1 MNKYSLIQ
9 SEQLSGADS
18 HLGVFRRI
26 SPIPKGKYFVA
37 WHTPGKIEVEE
48 SEIDIISPDFSD
60 RGTAAIFELGFKSG
74 WERA

>member
-9 SEQLSGADS
+9 SEQLPDAVSS
-18 HLGVFRRI
+18 LGVFRQI
-26 SPIPKGKYFVA
+26 APIQGKYVVA
-37 WHTPGKIEVEE
+37 WHIPGKIEVEE
-48 SEIDIISPDFSD
+48 SEIGIISPVFSD